1 MRLLSTCA
9 KQNRVDSALLW
20 FYRRRCEGRDYEP
33 IRGESGRVQHLIDAY
48 EAAAQGPGRRAV
60 QTTDVLRA
68 AVVFLHAALEDLLRG
83 LLEWKLPL
91 AQADHLKDIPLVGKK
106 PRSSFTLEDLA
117 TFRGTSVD
125 DIIRRSVLQSL
136 ERSNFN
142 DPGEVEGVLE
152 RIGLP
157 TSLLDPYRNSL
168 GPMMKRRHW
177 IVHRADR
184 NTATG
189 RGQHTAL
196 ALQQAAVEAWRDAL
210 TGFAT
215 DVLAR
220 L

>member
-1 MRLLSTCA
+1 VKAEIETRFAANLE
-9 KQNRVDSALLW
+9 RV
-20 FYRRRCEGRDYEP
+20 R
-33 IRGESGRVQHLIDAY
+33 HLVDAY
-48 EAAAQGPGRRAV
+48 QGAADGQGRRPV
-60 QTTDVLRA
+60 VTTDVLRA
-68 AVVFLHAALEDLLRG
+68 AVVFLHATLEDLLRS
-83 LLEWKLPL
+83 LLEWKLP
-91 AQADHLKDIPLVGKK
+91 QAAAVHLKDVPLTGKK
-106 PRSSFTLEDLA
+106 PRSTFTLDDLA
-117 TFRGTSVD
+117 PFRGKSVD
-125 DIIRRSVLQSL
+125 DLIARSVLENL

-157 TSLLDPYRNSL
+157 RVLLDPYRDKL

-189 RGQHTAL
+189 RGHHAAGT
-196 ALQQAAVEAWRDAL
+196 LQQAAVEAWSEAL
-210 TGFAT
+210 RQFGA

>member
-1 MRLLSTCA
+1 VKADIESRFAENLE
-9 KQNRVDSALLW
+9 RV
-20 FYRRRCEGRDYEP
+20 R
-33 IRGESGRVQHLIDAY
+33 HLVDVY
-48 EAAAQGPGRRAV
+48 QGTAAGPGRRPV
-60 QTTDVLRA
+60 ETTDVLRA
-68 AVVFLHAALEDLLRG
+68 AVVFLHATLEDFLRS

-91 AQADHLKDIPLVGKK
+91 AAAVHLKDIPLAGKK
-106 PRSSFTLEDLA
+106 PRSTFTLDDLA
-117 TFRGTSVD
+117 PFRGTSVD
-125 DIIRRSVLQSL
+125 DLLARSVLENL

-152 RIGLP
+152 RIGL
-157 TSLLDPYRNSL
+157 SKALLDPYRDKL

-189 RGQHTAL
+189 RGHHAAG
-196 ALQQAAVEAWRDAL
+196 ALQQAAVEAWSDAL
-210 TGFAT
+210 KQFGA

>member
-1 MRLLSTCA
+1 MKAEIETRFAANL
-9 KQNRVDSALLW
+9 
-20 FYRRRCEGRDYEP
+20 E
-33 IRGESGRVQHLIDAY
+33 RVQHLVDAY
-48 EAAAQGPGRRAV
+48 QGAAVGPGRRPV
-60 QTTDVLRA
+60 ETTDVLRA
-68 AVVFLHAALEDLLRG
+68 AVVFLHATLEDFLRS

-91 AQADHLKDIPLVGKK
+91 AAAVHIKDIPLAGKK
-106 PRSSFTLEDLA
+106 PRSTFTLDDLA
-117 TFRGTSVD
+117 PFRGTSVD
-125 DIIRRSVLQSL
+125 DLIARSVMENL

-157 TSLLDPYRNSL
+157 KVLLDAHRDKL

-184 NTATG
+184 NTAAG
-189 RGQHTAL
+189 RGHHAAR

-210 TGFAT
+210 KQFGA
-215 DVLAR
+215 DVMAR

>member
-1 MRLLSTCA
+1 VKADIETRFAANLE
-9 KQNRVDSALLW
+9 RV
-20 FYRRRCEGRDYEP
+20 R
-33 IRGESGRVQHLIDAY
+33 HLVDVY
-48 EAAAQGPGRRAV
+48 QGAAAGPGRRPV
-60 QTTDVLRA
+60 ETTDVLRA
-68 AVVFLHAALEDLLRG
+68 AVVFLHATLEDLLRS

-91 AQADHLKDIPLVGKK
+91 AAAAHLKDVPLAGKK
-106 PRSSFTLEDLA
+106 PRSTFTLDDLA
-117 TFRGTSVD
+117 PFRGTSVD
-125 DIIRRSVLQSL
+125 DLIARSVLENL

-157 TSLLDPYRNSL
+157 KVLLDPYRDKL

-189 RGQHTAL
+189 RGHHAAH
-196 ALQQAAVEAWRDAL
+196 ALQQETVEVWSEAL
-210 TGFAT
+210 KQFGAG
-215 DVLAR
+215 VLAR

>member
-1 MRLLSTCA
+1 MQQAGSR
-9 KQNRVDSALLW
+9 
-20 FYRRRCEGRDYEP
+20 
-33 IRGESGRVQHLIDAY
+33 ISGVKAEIETRFAANLERVQHLMDVY
-48 EAAAQGPGRRAV
+48 QGAAAGPGRRPV
-60 QTTDVLRA
+60 ETTDVLRA
-68 AVVFLHAALEDLLRG
+68 AVVFLHATLEDLLRS

-91 AQADHLKDIPLVGKK
+91 AAAVHLKDVPLAGKR
-106 PRSSFTLEDLA
+106 PRSTFTLDDLA
-117 TFRGTSVD
+117 PFRGTSVD
-125 DIIRRSVLQSL
+125 DLIARSVLENL

-157 TSLLDPYRNSL
+157 KVLLDPYRDKL

-189 RGQHTAL
+189 RGQHATH
-196 ALQQAAVEAWRDAL
+196 ALQQAAVETWSEAL
-210 TGFAT
+210 KQFGA

>member
-1 MRLLSTCA
+1 MKAEIETRFAANL
-9 KQNRVDSALLW
+9 
-20 FYRRRCEGRDYEP
+20 E
-33 IRGESGRVQHLIDAY
+33 RVQHLMDVY
-48 EAAAQGPGRRAV
+48 QGAAAGPGRRPV
-60 QTTDVLRA
+60 ETTDVLRA
-68 AVVFLHAALEDLLRG
+68 AVVFLHATLEDLLRS

-91 AQADHLKDIPLVGKK
+91 AAAVHLKDVPLAGKR
-106 PRSSFTLEDLA
+106 PRSTFTLDDLA
-117 TFRGTSVD
+117 PFRGTSVD
-125 DIIRRSVLQSL
+125 DLIARSVLENL

-157 TSLLDPYRNSL
+157 KVLLDPYRDKL

-189 RGQHTAL
+189 RGQHATH
-196 ALQQAAVEAWRDAL
+196 ALQQAAVETWSEAL
-210 TGFAT
+210 KQFGA